1 MSEKK
6 YKFDPEHTFFT
17 SDTHFGHANIIR
29 FCNRPFKNVE
39 EMDEALIENWNQVVS
54 EDDTVFHLGDFA
66 FGGSSVWNSIIP
78 RLNGHINLIIGN
90 HDRKNLRQGY
100 MSYFD
105 MVVPQLQIEIEDN
118 SIYLNHYPF
127 LCYGGDHIEEYGN
140 YLAMFT
146 PDHKLMVWIFLDL
159 GYYYRLSM
167 MSELIIIILPQ
178 YHIGKLKKKQNL
190 RRMKVWIGLS
200 PDDVQGMEFDLT
212 PLELRDL
219 IGKPNWVPTKFLGW
233 RTWKTSVYFKII
245 I

>member
-6 YKFDPEHTFFT
+6 IKYSPDHTFFT

-29 FCNRPFKNVE
+29 FCNRPFQNVE
-39 EMDEALIENWNQVVS
+39 EMNEVLIENWNKVVS
-54 EDDTVFHLGDFA
+54 KDDTVFHLGDFA

-127 LCYGGDHIEEYGN
+127 LCYGGSYRGVWQLFGHVHSGPGADGLDISRLRVLLPTQYDVGVDN
-140 YLAMFT
+140 NNFT
-146 PDHKLMVWIFLDL
+146 PISYREVKNKIEAQKNESLD
-159 GYYYRLSM
+159 RA
-167 MSELIIIILPQ
+167 
-178 YHIGKLKKKQNL
+178 KA
-190 RRMKVWIGLS
+190 
-200 PDDVQGMEFDLT
+200 
-212 PLELRDL
+212 
-219 IGKPNWVPTKFLGW
+219 
-233 RTWKTSVYFKII
+233 
-245 I
+245 

>member
-6 YKFDPEHTFFT
+6 IKYSPDHTFFT

-29 FCNRPFKNVE
+29 FCNRPFQNVE
-39 EMDEALIENWNQVVS
+39 EMNEVLIENWNKVVS
-54 EDDTVFHLGDFA
+54 KDDTVFHLGDFA

-100 MSYFD
+100 MLYFD

-127 LCYGGDHIEEYGN
+127 LCYGGSYRGVWQLFGHVHSGPQADGLDISRLRVLLPTQYDVGVDN
-140 YLAMFT
+140 NNFT
-146 PDHKLMVWIFLDL
+146 PIS
-159 GYYYRLSM
+159 YREVKEKIESQKNESL
-167 MSELIIIILPQ
+167 
-178 YHIGKLKKKQNL
+178 
-190 RRMKVWIGLS
+190 IGLS

>member
-6 YKFDPEHTFFT
+6 YKFDPDHTFFT

-66 FGGSSVWNSIIP
+66 FGGSSVWKSIIP

-127 LCYGGDHIEEYGN
+127 LCYGGSYRGVWQLFGHVHSGPQADGLDISRLRVLLPTQYDVGVDN
-140 YLAMFT
+140 NNFT
-146 PDHKLMVWIFLDL
+146 PISYREVKEKIESQKNESLD
-159 GYYYRLSM
+159 
-167 MSELIIIILPQ
+167 
-178 YHIGKLKKKQNL
+178 
-190 RRMKVWIGLS
+190 
-200 PDDVQGMEFDLT
+200 
-212 PLELRDL
+212 
-219 IGKPNWVPTKFLGW
+219 
-233 RTWKTSVYFKII
+233 RTVSR
-245 I
+245 

>member
-29 FCNRPFKNVE
+29 FCNRPFQNVE
-39 EMDEALIENWNQVVS
+39 EMNEVLIENWNKVVS
-54 EDDTVFHLGDFA
+54 KDDTVFHLGDFA

-127 LCYGGDHIEEYGN
+127 LCYGGSYRGVWQLFGHVHSGPQADGLDISRLRVLLPTQYDVGVDN
-140 YLAMFT
+140 NNFT
-146 PDHKLMVWIFLDL
+146 PISYREVKEKIESQKNESLD
-159 GYYYRLSM
+159 
-167 MSELIIIILPQ
+167 
-178 YHIGKLKKKQNL
+178 
-190 RRMKVWIGLS
+190 
-200 PDDVQGMEFDLT
+200 
-212 PLELRDL
+212 
-219 IGKPNWVPTKFLGW
+219 
-233 RTWKTSVYFKII
+233 RTVSR
-245 I
+245 